1 MAKKH
6 PRAYHK
12 WILLAGVVAAILAAF
27 GFGAYNLMNSRT
39 FQVFGG
45 LTDRVNTDEKVVA
58 LTLDDGPTRGYTENI
73 LEILKAEDVKATF
86 FLIGDNMRKDPDLGK
101 KIVDAGHQVGN
112 HSYTHQHM
120 VMRSRTF
127 YKNEIE
133 RTDAEI
139 RKAGYQGEIVFRP
152 PFGKK
157 LFGLPL
163 YLADHSRKTIMWD
176 IEPETVDGIGH
187 DSEGMAA
194 YTAKHAKPGSIIIY
208 HAMYQGRQ
216 PSLLALK
223 PTIKIL
229 KERGY
234 KFVTVNQ
241 LLSSHK

>member
-1 MAKKH
+1 MIKKPAH
-6 PRAYHK
+6 KYRK
-12 WILLAGVVAAILAAF
+12 WILLVGLVAAILVAL
-27 GFGAYNLMNSRT
+27 GFGAYNLMSSRT

-45 LTDRVNTDEKVVA
+45 LTARVNTDEKIIA

-86 FLIGDNMRKDPDLGK
+86 FLMGDYMHTYPDLGK

-112 HSYTHQHM
+112 HTYTHPYM
-120 VMRSRTF
+120 VFRSYSF
-127 YKNEIE
+127 YQSEIE

-152 PFGKK
+152 PYGKK

-163 YLADHSRKTIMWD
+163 YLADHNRKTIMWD
-176 IEPETVDGIGH
+176 IEPEAVDGINH
-187 DSEGMAA
+187 DSESMAA
-194 YTAKHAKPGSIIIY
+194 YAAEHAKPGSIIIY

-223 PTIKIL
+223 PTIKKL

-234 KFVTVNQ
+234 KFVTVNE